1 MHAFMWGENYPLFAN
16 ALMPLACLPVQ
27 IAGRNRMW
35 RKMIIDAITQDPDWR
50 GGDYQRQPAAGLRE
64 AGDLFAIAVSDP
76 LPMQLQFPTRDGA
89 DQELD
94 RLRAEELAG
103 VDANDLL
110 YAVAASRDYDPSGR
124 LTTIR
129 APLMWIN
136 SADDFINPPE
146 LGIAEQ
152 EIKKIPNGTFLL
164 LPATEQ
170 MHGHRTHTW
179 AALWQQ
185 NLQDLLSRSEHA
197 PHL

>member
-1 MHAFMWGENYPLFAN
+1 
-16 ALMPLACLPVQ
+16 
-27 IAGRNRMW
+27 
-35 RKMIIDAITQDPDWR
+35 
-50 GGDYQRQPAAGLRE
+50 
-64 AGDLFAIAVSDP
+64 
-76 LPMQLQFPTRDGA
+76 MQLQFPTRDGA

-94 RLRAEELAG
+94 KLRAEELAG

-152 EIKKIPNGTFLL
+152 EVKKIPNGIFLL
-164 LPATEQ
+164 LPATDQ

-179 AALWQQ
+179 AAIWQQ

-197 PHL
+197 PHP